1 MIPEHL
7 VHELRYIELRAARR
21 IRSQRAGGYT
31 SPLRGEGFDFDQH
44 RPYRPGDDVR
54 RIDWNATARI
64 GTPFLR
70 QTRAERE
77 LNMVLAADLSR
88 SMQLGSRRS
97 KHEALVLAT
106 ASLLFSALSDQIHS
120 GVLGFTDT
128 VLEWTAP
135 VSNTPTAWAA
145 LTHLWAMKPR
155 GKRTRIRPAIQHLL
169 RRLKRTTLVVLV
181 SDFLTDEDFTT
192 SADLAVLAS
201 HHDVLAVVIEDPT
214 ETTLPGGTGY
224 VHLRDVES
232 DAEITVR
239 LTRETRERYARTTQ
253 QRRAELQQTFYR
265 AGVEHV
271 FVDAQRDV
279 VEPLMRVFEGR
290 KS

>member
-21 IRSQRAGGYT
+21 IRSQRVGVYK
-31 SPLRGEGFDFDQH
+31 SPLRGEGFEFDQH
-44 RPYRPGDDVR
+44 QPYRRGDDAR
-54 RIDWNATARI
+54 RIDWNATART

-70 QTRAERE
+70 QMRAERE
-77 LNMVLAADLSR
+77 LNMVLAGDLSR
-88 SMQLGSRRS
+88 SMQLGSGRS

-106 ASLLFSALSDQIHS
+106 ASLLISALTDGIRS

-135 VSNTPTAWAA
+135 VSDKSTAWAA
-145 LTHLWAMKPR
+145 VTHLWTMKTS
-155 GKRTRIRPAIQHLL
+155 GKRTSIRPVLQHLL
-169 RRLKRTTLVVLV
+169 QTLKRTTLVVFV
-181 SDFLTDEDFTT
+181 SDFLTDEDFTKT
-192 SADLAVLAS
+192 ADLAVLAS
-201 HHDVLAVVIEDPT
+201 HHDVLAVVLEDPV
-214 ETTLPGGTGY
+214 ETTLPEGTGY
-224 VHLRDVES
+224 VRLRDVES

-239 LTRETRERYARTTQ
+239 LTRETRERYARTIQ

-271 FVDAQRDV
+271 FVNAQGDV

-290 KS
+290 RS